1 MQKKTRKLIWRI
13 FWILIG
19 LFIAL
24 FLFRILYGYTIKPEE
39 STYSTHFFDELNN
52 SKRNYA
58 SKEYDFKGE
67 NPNSGSNNKMDQK
80 YEKIAEIH
88 AKSSAFDAEELL
100 IREHI
105 GKYNGLIQFEQ
116 KTGNKGRRALHL
128 IVGVPPEQF
137 DSLYDQLIVIG
148 KTLSKQI
155 TKHDKT
161 NEYKELNANKL
172 SLEKVLTSMVELKSK
187 GGKIQEYIE
196 LENRI
201 LELEQELQELGVNLG
216 DFDEVNEFC
225 TVKMSLLERTELN
238 ISFAHRVL
246 VAIQWSVRIYLNFVL
261 ILFFASL
268 SAWLIALLLGKLN
281 LRERFKD
288 L

>member
-39 STYSTHFFDELNN
+39 TTYSTHFFDELNN